1 MAITRYT
8 RRSPFLSP
16 WRELEE
22 MTDRL
27 NTLFGAPNQGEA
39 QGRTV
44 WTPSV
49 NVEETK
55 EELLLTAEL
64 PGMSI
69 DDIDIEVENNVLS
82 LRGEKKDFREEKDDR
97 RYHLWERCYG
107 SFERSFT
114 LPRTVKADEIS
125 AHFKDGILHVQM
137 PKAPEAKSRKISIK
151 AQG

>member
-22 MTDRL
+22 MSDRL
-27 NTLFGAPNQGEA
+27 NTLFSSPGQGEA
-39 QGRTV
+39 QTRAV

-64 PGMSI
+64 PGMGI

-82 LRGEKKDFREEKDDR
+82 LRGEKKEDREEKDDR

-107 SFERSFT
+107 AFERSFT
-114 LPRTVKADEIS
+114 LPRTVKADQIS
-125 AHFKDGILHVQM
+125 AHFRDGILHVHM

-151 AQG
+151 AEN

>member
-39 QGRTV
+39 QARAV

-55 EELLLTAEL
+55 EELILTAEL
-64 PGMSI
+64 PGMNI
-69 DDIDIEVENNVLS
+69 DDLDIEVENNLLS
-82 LRGEKKDFREEKDDR
+82 LRGEKKEEREEKEDR
-97 RYHLWERCYG
+97 RYHLWERSYG
-107 SFERSFT
+107 AFERSFT
-114 LPRTVKADEIS
+114 LPRTVKPEEIS
-125 AHFKDGILHVQM
+125 AHFKDGILHVHM
-137 PKAPEAKSRKISIK
+137 PKAAEAKSRKITVK
-151 AQG
+151 AEG

>member
-22 MTDRL
+22 MSDRL
-27 NTLFGAPNQGEA
+27 NTLFSTPTQGEA
-39 QGRTV
+39 QARTV

-55 EELLLTAEL
+55 EELLLSAEL
-64 PGMSI
+64 PGMNI

-82 LRGEKKDFREEKDDR
+82 LRGEKKEEREEKDDR

-107 SFERSFT
+107 TFERSFT
-114 LPRTVKADEIS
+114 LPRTVKADQIS
-125 AHFKDGILHVQM
+125 AHFKDGILHVHM

-151 AQG
+151 AEG